1 LTGENHI
8 YVVGYGNQARA
19 WCANLKDS
27 GVAVRVLLRE
37 ASSSRAR
44 AEADGHKLA
53 DWQAPLPG
61 HPMAFL
67 VPDHEI
73 AGALAALSPFIAP
86 GTILFYA
93 HGFALLEHKLAEE
106 FPQFQ
111 HVLLAPKAIGTEV
124 RATYLERRALGGV
137 YSVAHVPSNEQAH
150 VEKTTL
156 KFARLLGIT
165 WGPYA
170 VKVEEETTA
179 DLFSEQAVLCSVLP
193 EACRLAFKL
202 LREKNIP
209 AELAYFELWHE
220 VGLIVRTMVEKGPE
234 AFFHLIS
241 PNALIG
247 AELGRELL
255 CDEHFEKKMRQ
266 LLADIESGAFAR
278 KAEATD
284 AEELREKIVARWRQD
299 EFGQT
304 INRMQGITP

>member
-1 LTGENHI
+1 MTGENHI

-27 GVAVRVLLRE
+27 SVNVRVLLRE
-37 ASSSRAR
+37 GSHSRAR
-44 AEADGHKLA
+44 VERDGLKLA
-53 DWQAPLPG
+53 DWQAPMPG
-61 HPMAFL
+61 HPIAFL

-93 HGFALLEHKLAEE
+93 HGFALMEEKLDQK

-137 YSVAHVPSNEQAH
+137 YSVDR
-150 VEKTTL
+150 VELAERKTTEALTL

-165 WGPYA
+165 WGPYS
-170 VKVEEETTA
+170 VKVEEETIA
-179 DLFSEQAVLCSVLP
+179 DLFSEQAVLCSVIP

-220 VGLIVRTMVEKGPE
+220 VGLIVRTMVDKGPE

-247 AELGRELL
+247 SEKGRELL
-255 CDEHFEKKMRQ
+255 CDAEFEKKLRT
-266 LLADIESGAFAR
+266 LLADIEAGTFAR
-278 KAEATD
+278 SAAKTNP
-284 AEELREKIVARWRQD
+284 EELRDVIVKRWQQD

-304 INRMQGITP
+304 ITRMQEKNP